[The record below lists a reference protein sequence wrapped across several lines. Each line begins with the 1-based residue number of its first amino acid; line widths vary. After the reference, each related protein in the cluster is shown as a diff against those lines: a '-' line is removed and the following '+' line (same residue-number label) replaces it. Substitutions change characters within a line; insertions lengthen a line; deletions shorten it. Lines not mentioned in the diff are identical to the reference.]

1 MKKIINSVAAILCIF
16 ALIFT
21 LCACGDVSQSGIRKI
36 ELMDISQDDFYVG
49 VTSDDYK
56 IELSGVKDA
65 VINDIEFVVDDESLI
80 EININKKFENTNYLY
95 FNITGKKAGKASF
108 IVQTTDGV
116 VKTEPVE
123 IEVQEDVISI
133 NFSEEELVF
142 NDYPSEQTVYL
153 DIKTNSYTS
162 EPQKHLQ
169 YISDNED
176 VATISYDEN
185 SHLGGCTVKA
195 VGEGETYI
203 CVQTESK
210 SVKSEKLK
218 VIVNKPTEPPT
229 EKPTQPKKESY
240 SYSGTVNNSSD
251 YSDDSYYKTVT
262 VYITPTGKKYHYS
275 QACAGK
281 NAILTTLDSASINYD
296 PCKKCAQ

>member
-1 MKKIINSVAAILCIF
+1 MRKIINSVAAILCIF
-16 ALIFT
+16 ALILT
-21 LCACGDVSQSGIRKI
+21 LCACGDVSQSGISKI
-36 ELMDISQDDFYVG
+36 EIDDISQDDFYVG
-49 VTSDDYK
+49 VTSYDYK

-65 VINDIEFVVDDESLI
+65 VINDIKFVVDDESLI

-108 IVQTTDGV
+108 IVQTTDSV

-123 IEVQEDVISI
+123 IEVKEDVISI
-133 NFSEEELVF
+133 SFTEEEIVF
-142 NDYPSEQTVYL
+142 NDFPSEQTVYL
-153 DIKTNSYTS
+153 DIKTNSYTG
-162 EPQKHLQ
+162 EANKHLQ

-176 VATISYDEN
+176 VATITYDED
-185 SHLGGCTVKA
+185 SLLGGCTVKA

-210 SVKSEKLK
+210 SVQSQKLK
-218 VIVNKPTEPPT
+218 VVVNKPTQPPT
-229 EKPTQPKKESY
+229 EKPTQPKNTSNSTSNTKSY
-240 SYSGTVNNSSD
+240 SNNYSD
-251 YSDDSYYKTVT
+251 YSSNI

-281 NAILTTLDSASINYD
+281 NAIETTLDSASINYD